1 MTEAEWLACADP
13 DPILAALGQKPSRRK
28 FGLFACACCRTV
40 FDWLVDNR
48 SREAVGVIEAF
59 ADGGATETELKRASN
74 RATRAAG
81 VVGGP
86 PARAVSWAADERP
99 DSICCRRVADEA
111 ARAFGEKGTPEWVK
125 ARSHQTN
132 LLRDIFGN
140 PPHTVESIP
149 SWLTPTV
156 VLLARQMYESREFS
170 AMPILADAL
179 QDAGCDD
186 EDALAHCRGGSP
198 HARGCWVLDA
208 VLGEE

>member
-1 MTEAEWLACADP
+1 MTETEWLACADP
-13 DPILAALGQKPSRRK
+13 DPMLTALGQKPSRRK

-59 ADGGATETELKRASN
+59 ADAGATEAELKRAST

-111 ARAFGEKGTPEWVK
+111 GRAFGERGTPEWAE
-125 ARSHQTN
+125 ARSHQAD
-132 LLRDIFGN
+132 LLRDVFGN
-140 PPHTVESIP
+140 PLRTVEIDP
-149 SWLTPTV
+149 SWLTSTV
-156 VLLARQMYESREFS
+156 VLLARQMYEPREFS
-170 AMPILADAL
+170 AVPILADAL

-186 EDALAHCRGGSP
+186 EDVLTHCRGESP

-208 VLGEE
+208 ILGKG